1 MPKSR
6 GFITIIAL
14 LLVVAVIFRPSANTT
29 VTEQGTASPLAISG
43 DAAAQSENLPDEDSE
58 NDTATIIAVV
68 IVLIIIIFIIYCIT
82 DTEP

>member
-29 VTEQGTASPLAISG
+29 VTEQGTASPLAVSG
-43 DAAAQSENLPDEDSE
+43 DAAQSENLPDEDSE

-68 IVLIIIIFIIYCIT
+68 IVLIILIFIIYCIT